1 MKKKKSHVRD
11 LFRAAKEN
19 PVIVAIV
26 LLCLSCFALF
36 AGVADEVAEGDTLA
50 LDKKIMLALRNPA
63 DITDPLGG
71 PWLEEIM
78 RDLTGL
84 GGVFVLC
91 FVTIAILIYL
101 LVTKRRSHALYLGL
115 SIGTGLAF
123 SSVLKYGFD
132 RPRPDL
138 VPHGSFV
145 YTSSFPSGHSLMSAL
160 VYLTLGALLA
170 EFQPNRALKIYILA
184 ICVTVTLM
192 VGCSRV
198 YLGVHWPTDV
208 LAGWLAGASWAMLTW
223 LVWARVLHNHK
234 QRKS

>member
-1 MKKKKSHVRD
+1 MQQKKSHVRN
-11 LFRAAKEN
+11 LHRAAKEN
-19 PVIVAIV
+19 PVIVAIIA
-26 LLCLSCFALF
+26 LCLACFALF
-36 AGVADEVAEGDTLA
+36 VGVADQVTEGDTLA
-50 LDKKIMLALRNPA
+50 IDKQIMLALRNPA
-63 DITDPLGG
+63 DVTDPLGG

-91 FVTIAILIYL
+91 FVTVSVFIYL
-101 LVTKRRSHALYLGL
+101 LVIRHGAHALYIGL

-123 SSVLKYGFD
+123 SSMLKYGFD

-160 VYLTLGALLA
+160 VYLTLGAMLA
-170 EFQPNRALKIYILA
+170 EFQPNRALKVYILA

-208 LAGWLAGASWAMLTW
+208 LAGWLAGASWAMLAW
-223 LVWARVLHNHK
+223 LVWARVLHTRR